1 MIYYMEDPLMK
12 QCIICLDD
20 FKEDEICLTNCNH
33 VYCNEC
39 LTRWFEEN
47 KVECPFCRSEIKNY
61 FFNDSLNNIV
71 KIKINDHNVNNRI
84 NLYQQNI
91 IRLYN
96 QNVFLKMILLIQFIY
111 SLYNVFSYSNIRN
124 EIIEYQELYENCTN
138 ENKILENEYKILEDE
153 NNDIIEYLQD
163 IKLFDIIKNYGEDYL
178 KTCFLPIK
186 YINHCTN

>member
-12 QCIICLDD
+12 QCFICLDD

-96 QNVFLKMILLIQFIY
+96 QNVFL
-111 SLYNVFSYSNIRN
+111 
-124 EIIEYQELYENCTN
+124 
-138 ENKILENEYKILEDE
+138 
-153 NNDIIEYLQD
+153 
-163 IKLFDIIKNYGEDYL
+163 
-178 KTCFLPIK
+178 
-186 YINHCTN
+186 